1 MHVFLHQY
9 SEAPALLADACFL
22 HHHLRSAALARD
34 LPVDAATSS
43 ARTLLQNDVVDIAV
57 RNNPVGQGYCW
68 TCFRLQKPGPF
79 DVNAEAQNLINDLK
93 TLSPLTLWAA
103 QPVDRAVLFVPG
115 RNLYN
120 PAGPSW

>member
-1 MHVFLHQY
+1 MRPH
-9 SEAPALLADACFL
+9 P
-22 HHHLRSAALARD
+22 RSAALARD
-34 LPVDAATSS
+34 LPVTSS
-43 ARTLLQNDVVDIAV
+43 ARTLLQDWGLASDSAL

-68 TCFRLQKPGPF
+68 TCFRLQRPGPF

-93 TLSPLTLWAA
+93 TLSPLNLWVA

-115 RNLYN
+115 QTFYN

>member
-1 MHVFLHQY
+1 MRRGQPA
-9 SEAPALLADACFL
+9 SKAPLDDACFL
-22 HHHLRSAALARD
+22 HHRPRSAALARD
-34 LPVDAATSS
+34 LPADAALSS
-43 ARTLLQNDVVDIAV
+43 NARTLLQDGIDIAV

-93 TLSPLTLWAA
+93 TLSPLNLWVA

-115 RNLYN
+115 QTFYN